1 MDSTEL
7 LSLFTDM
14 TRAHTAYVERRLQPL
29 GLHTG
34 QGAIIMALGARGPRS
49 QKDLAGQRRVSAAT
63 ISVMLRRMER
73 DGLVV
78 RVPAEDGKGNLIALT
93 DAGLRI
99 YAELEE
105 DRRGEPDRVFAGLS
119 DLDLAA
125 AERIFLAISQNLE
138 TLAPDPGPE

>member
-1 MDSTEL
+1 MDGTEL

-34 QGAIIMALGARGPRS
+34 QGAIIMALGVGGPRS
-49 QKDLAGQRRVSAAT
+49 QKELAGQRRVSAAT

-78 RVPAEDGKGNLIALT
+78 RVPAEDGRGNLIALT
-93 DAGLRI
+93 DAGLRM

-105 DRRGEPDRVFAGLS
+105 NRQGEPERVFAGLS
-119 DLDLAA
+119 DADLAA
-125 AERIFLAISQNLE
+125 AGEIFLTISRNLE
-138 TLAPDPGPE
+138 TLAPDPGPD